1 MRGNGIWKQ
10 KFKNI
15 ATITTNKKVITLS
28 VILLLIAGV
37 SGVYAKGFFS
47 SSNKTQTI
55 LPSTSM
61 AEKGDLSKRVT
72 ASGTTVAADPVSIFI
87 ELSQE
92 VDKVFAEV
100 GDKVNEGDLLVTY
113 DIEDTQRELNDKLAE
128 ANATVEN
135 AKISLSE
142 LSAPAEGA
150 ELLELQSQ
158 VVNAEKSIEDIKSQ
172 IDSYDIKISQA
183 QTDADNTKKTM
194 DNYAELLI
202 VGGISQQEYDNAE
215 QSYQK
220 ALDTLT
226 QTENDKATTELS
238 LQTAELSLQKAK
250 LNLEN
255 GQNKTNDVTTA
266 NSIKKQQNT
275 LETAQRNVSSIQYN
289 INKLT
294 AATYSPISGTVIES
308 NAVEGQMLTDSTVMM
323 KIADLSN
330 LDVEAYVSEY
340 DIAQI
345 EVGQKVEMTSD
356 GIEGKVYTGTVT
368 KIEPTASTQSTM
380 SGSETVVPIV
390 VHMED
395 PDELMKP
402 GFSLDLEIIVQDLSD
417 AVYVPLSAVG
427 KNKDDSYY
435 VYKVAENDVLQKT
448 DITLGSTN
456 DTSAVIESG
465 VTVGERIVTSPT
477 EDMTDGANLSDF
489 ATTVEQKNT
498 EQDSSILDNMGGNMP
513 NGGGGMPP
521 NGGGM
526 PPSGGGNRGNG
537 NRGGTTPK

>member
-28 VILLLIAGV
+28 MIMLLIAGV
-37 SGVYAKGFFS
+37 SGVYAKDFFS

-61 AEKGDLSKRVT
+61 VEKGDLSKRVT

-92 VDKVFAEV
+92 VDEVFAEV

-183 QTDADNTKKTM
+183 QTDVDNAKKTV

-226 QTENDKATTELS
+226 QTENDKTTTELS

-289 INKLT
+289 ISKLT
-294 AATYSPISGTVIES
+294 SATYSPISGTVIES

-345 EVGQKVEMTSD
+345 KIGQKVEMTSD
-356 GIEGKVYTGTVT
+356 GIENKIYTGTVT

-390 VHMED
+390 VHMD
-395 PDELMKP
+395 NPDELMKP
-402 GFSLDLEIIVQDLSD
+402 GFSLDLEIIVEDLSD
-417 AVYVPLSAVG
+417 VVFVPLSAVG
-427 KNKDDSYY
+427 KQKDGNYY
-435 VYKVAENDVLQKT
+435 VYKVNENGVLQKT
-448 DITLGSTN
+448 DVTLGSTN
-456 DTSAVIESG
+456 DTNAVIESG
-465 VTVGERIVTSPT
+465 INIGEKVITSPT
-477 EDMTDGANLSDF
+477 ENMADGANLNDF
-489 ATTVEQKNT
+489 ATTVEQKKT
-498 EQDSSILDNMGGNMP
+498 EQNDSILSNM
-513 NGGGGMPP
+513 GGGMPSDGSMP

-526 PPSGGGNRGNG
+526 PPSGGMPGGGG
-537 NRGGTTPK
+537 NRGGKGSR

>member
-1 MRGNGIWKQ
+1 MILEGKHMT
-10 KFKNI
+10 
-15 ATITTNKKVITLS
+15 ATKKVIALS
-28 VILLLIAGV
+28 IAAVLVAGV
-37 SGVYAKGFFS
+37 SGVYAKGLFDT
-47 SSNKTQTI
+47 SNKTQTK
-55 LPSTSM
+55 LPDISVV
-61 AEKGDLSKRVT
+61 EKGDLSKRVT

-92 VDKVFAEV
+92 VEEVFAEV

-113 DIEDTQRELNDKLAE
+113 DIEDTQRELKDKLAE

-135 AKISLSE
+135 AQISLSE
-142 LSAPAEGA
+142 LSAPVEGA
-150 ELLELQSQ
+150 ELLELQNQ
-158 VVNAEKSIEDIKSQ
+158 VVNAEKNIKDTQSQ

-183 QTDADNTKKTM
+183 QTEVDNAKKTM
-194 DNYAELLI
+194 EDNAELLM
-202 VGGISQQEYDNAE
+202 VGGISQQEYDNA
-215 QSYQK
+215 QQAYQK
-220 ALDTLT
+220 AIDTLT
-226 QTENDKATTELS
+226 QTQNDKQTAELS
-238 LQTAELSLQKAK
+238 LQTAELSLQKAQ
-250 LNLEN
+250 LNLEES
-255 GQNKTNDVTTA
+255 QNKTSSTA
-266 NSIKKQQNT
+266 TQNSIKKQQNT
-275 LETAQRNVSSIQYN
+275 LETAQRNVSSIQYD

-345 EVGQKVEMTSD
+345 EIGQKVEMTSD
-356 GIEGKVYTGTVT
+356 GIEGKIYTGTVT

-390 VHMED
+390 VHMD
-395 PDELMKP
+395 NPDELMKP

-427 KNKDDSYY
+427 KNKDNSYY
-435 VYKVAENDVLQKT
+435 VYKVNENDVLQKT
-448 DITLGSTN
+448 DVTLGSTN

-465 VTVGERIVTSPT
+465 ITVGEKIVTSPT

-489 ATTVEQKNT
+489 ATAVEQRK
-498 EQDSSILDNMGGNMP
+498 EQDSSILNNMGGNMP
-513 NGGGGMPP
+513 NGGSGMPGGGGGGMPP
-521 NGGGM
+521 NGGG
-526 PPSGGGNRGNG
+526 
-537 NRGGTTPK
+537 NRGGNAPR

>member
-15 ATITTNKKVITLS
+15 AIITTNKKVITLS
-28 VILLLIAGV
+28 MIMLLIAGV
-37 SGVYAKGFFS
+37 SGVYAKDFFS

-61 AEKGDLSKRVT
+61 VEKGDLSKRVT

-92 VDKVFAEV
+92 VDEVFAEV

-183 QTDADNTKKTM
+183 QTDVDNTKKTV

-202 VGGISQQEYDNAE
+202 VGGISQQEYENAE
-215 QSYQK
+215 QLYQK

-226 QTENDKATTELS
+226 QTENDKTTTELS

-289 INKLT
+289 ISKLT
-294 AATYSPISGTVIES
+294 SATYSPISGTVIES

-345 EVGQKVEMTSD
+345 KIGQKVEMTSD
-356 GIEGKVYTGTVT
+356 GIENKIYTGTVT

-390 VHMED
+390 VHMD
-395 PDELMKP
+395 NPDELMKP
-402 GFSLDLEIIVQDLSD
+402 GFSLDLEIIVEDLSD
-417 AVYVPLSAVG
+417 VVFVPLSAVG
-427 KNKDDSYY
+427 KQKDGNYY
-435 VYKVAENDVLQKT
+435 VYKVNENGVLQKT
-448 DITLGSTN
+448 DVILGSTN
-456 DTSAVIESG
+456 DTNAVIESG
-465 VTVGERIVTSPT
+465 INIGEKVITSPT
-477 EDMTDGANLSDF
+477 ENMADGANLNDF
-489 ATTVEQKNT
+489 ATTVEQKKT
-498 EQDSSILDNMGGNMP
+498 EQNDSILSNM
-513 NGGGGMPP
+513 GGGMPSDGSMP

-526 PPSGGGNRGNG
+526 PPSGGMPGGGG
-537 NRGGTTPK
+537 NRGGKGSR

>member
-1 MRGNGIWKQ
+1 MILEGKHMT
-10 KFKNI
+10 
-15 ATITTNKKVITLS
+15 ATKKVIALS
-28 VILLLIAGV
+28 IAAVLVAGV
-37 SGVYAKGFFS
+37 SGVYAKGLFDT
-47 SSNKTQTI
+47 SNKTQTK
-55 LPSTSM
+55 LPDISVV
-61 AEKGDLSKRVT
+61 EKGDLSKRVT

-92 VDKVFAEV
+92 VEEVFAEV

-113 DIEDTQRELNDKLAE
+113 DIEDTQRELKDKLAE

-135 AKISLSE
+135 AQISLSE
-142 LSAPAEGA
+142 LSAPVEGA
-150 ELLELQSQ
+150 ELLELQNQ
-158 VVNAEKSIEDIKSQ
+158 VVNAEKNIKDTQSQ

-183 QTDADNTKKTM
+183 QTEVDNAKKTM
-194 DNYAELLI
+194 EDNAELLM
-202 VGGISQQEYDNAE
+202 VGGISQQEYDNA
-215 QSYQK
+215 QQAYQK
-220 ALDTLT
+220 AIDTLT
-226 QTENDKATTELS
+226 QTQNDKQTAELS
-238 LQTAELSLQKAK
+238 LQTAELSLQKAQ
-250 LNLEN
+250 LNLEES
-255 GQNKTNDVTTA
+255 QNKTSSTA
-266 NSIKKQQNT
+266 TQNSIKKQQNT
-275 LETAQRNVSSIQYN
+275 LETAQRNVSSIQYD

-345 EVGQKVEMTSD
+345 EIGQKVEMTSD
-356 GIEGKVYTGTVT
+356 GIEGKIYTGTVT

-390 VHMED
+390 VHMD
-395 PDELMKP
+395 NPDELMKP

-427 KNKDDSYY
+427 KNKDNSYY
-435 VYKVAENDVLQKT
+435 VYKVNENDVLQKT
-448 DITLGSTN
+448 DVTLGSTN

-465 VTVGERIVTSPT
+465 ITVGEKIVTSPT

-489 ATTVEQKNT
+489 ATAVEQRK
-498 EQDSSILDNMGGNMP
+498 EQDSSILNNMGGNMP
-513 NGGGGMPP
+513 NGGSGMPGGGGGMPP
-521 NGGGM
+521 NGGG
-526 PPSGGGNRGNG
+526 
-537 NRGGTTPK
+537 NRGGNAPR

>member
-1 MRGNGIWKQ
+1 MT
-10 KFKNI
+10 
-15 ATITTNKKVITLS
+15 ATKKVIALS
-28 VILLLIAGV
+28 IAAVLVAGV
-37 SGVYAKGFFS
+37 SGVYAKGLFDT
-47 SSNKTQTI
+47 SNKTQTK
-55 LPSTSM
+55 LPDISVV
-61 AEKGDLSKRVT
+61 EKGDLSKRVT

-92 VDKVFAEV
+92 VEEVFAEV

-113 DIEDTQRELNDKLAE
+113 DIEDTQRELKDKLAE

-135 AKISLSE
+135 AQISLSE
-142 LSAPAEGA
+142 LSAPVEGA
-150 ELLELQSQ
+150 ELLELQNQ
-158 VVNAEKSIEDIKSQ
+158 VVNAEKNIKDTQSQ

-183 QTDADNTKKTM
+183 QTEVDNAKKTM
-194 DNYAELLI
+194 EDNAELLI
-202 VGGISQQEYDNAE
+202 VGGISQQEYDNA
-215 QSYQK
+215 QQAYQK
-220 ALDTLT
+220 AIDTLT
-226 QTENDKATTELS
+226 QTQNDKQTAELS
-238 LQTAELSLQKAK
+238 LQTAELSLQKAQ
-250 LNLEN
+250 LNLEES
-255 GQNKTNDVTTA
+255 QNKTSSTA
-266 NSIKKQQNT
+266 TQNSIKKQQNT
-275 LETAQRNVSSIQYN
+275 LETAQRNVSSIQYD

-345 EVGQKVEMTSD
+345 EIGQKVEMTSD
-356 GIEGKVYTGTVT
+356 GIEGKIYTGTVT

-390 VHMED
+390 VHMD
-395 PDELMKP
+395 NPDELMKP

-427 KNKDDSYY
+427 KNKDNSYY
-435 VYKVAENDVLQKT
+435 VYKVNENDVLQKT
-448 DITLGSTN
+448 DVTLGSTN

-465 VTVGERIVTSPT
+465 ITVGEKIVTSPT

-489 ATTVEQKNT
+489 ATAVEQRK
-498 EQDSSILDNMGGNMP
+498 EQDSSILNNMGGNMP
-513 NGGGGMPP
+513 NGGSGMPGGGGGGMPP
-521 NGGGM
+521 NGGG
-526 PPSGGGNRGNG
+526 
-537 NRGGTTPK
+537 NRGGNAPR

>member
-1 MRGNGIWKQ
+1 MT
-10 KFKNI
+10 
-15 ATITTNKKVITLS
+15 ATKKVIALS
-28 VILLLIAGV
+28 IAAVLVAGV
-37 SGVYAKGFFS
+37 SGVYAKGLFDT
-47 SSNKTQTI
+47 SNKTQTK
-55 LPSTSM
+55 LPDISVV
-61 AEKGDLSKRVT
+61 EKGDLSKRVT

-92 VDKVFAEV
+92 VEEVFAEV

-113 DIEDTQRELNDKLAE
+113 DIEDTQRELKDKLAE

-135 AKISLSE
+135 AQISLSE
-142 LSAPAEGA
+142 LSAPVEGA
-150 ELLELQSQ
+150 ELLELQNQ
-158 VVNAEKSIEDIKSQ
+158 VVNAEKNIKDTQSQ

-183 QTDADNTKKTM
+183 QTEVDNAKKTM
-194 DNYAELLI
+194 EDNAELLM
-202 VGGISQQEYDNAE
+202 VGGISQQEYDNA
-215 QSYQK
+215 QQAYQK
-220 ALDTLT
+220 AIDTLT
-226 QTENDKATTELS
+226 QTQNDKQTAELS
-238 LQTAELSLQKAK
+238 LQTAELSLQKAQ
-250 LNLEN
+250 LNLEES
-255 GQNKTNDVTTA
+255 QNKTSSTA
-266 NSIKKQQNT
+266 TQNSIKKQQNT
-275 LETAQRNVSSIQYN
+275 LETAQRNVSSIQYD

-345 EVGQKVEMTSD
+345 EIGQKVEMTSD
-356 GIEGKVYTGTVT
+356 GIEGKIYTGTVT

-390 VHMED
+390 VHMD
-395 PDELMKP
+395 NPDELMKP

-427 KNKDDSYY
+427 KNKDNSYY
-435 VYKVAENDVLQKT
+435 VYKVNENDVLQKT
-448 DITLGSTN
+448 DVTLGSTN

-465 VTVGERIVTSPT
+465 ITVGEKIITSPT

-489 ATTVEQKNT
+489 ATAVEQRK
-498 EQDSSILDNMGGNMP
+498 EQDSSILNNMGGNMP
-513 NGGGGMPP
+513 NGGSGMPGGGGGGMPP
-521 NGGGM
+521 NGGG
-526 PPSGGGNRGNG
+526 
-537 NRGGTTPK
+537 NRGGNAPR

>member
-1 MRGNGIWKQ
+1 MT
-10 KFKNI
+10 
-15 ATITTNKKVITLS
+15 ATKKVIVLGIAA
-28 VILLLIAGV
+28 VLVAGV
-37 SGVYAKGFFS
+37 SGVYAKGLFQT
-47 SSNKTQTI
+47 SNKTQI
-55 LPSTSM
+55 KMPDVSVV
-61 AEKGDLSKRVT
+61 EKGDLSKRVT

-92 VDKVFAEV
+92 VEEVFAEV
-100 GDKVNEGDLLVTY
+100 GDTVNEGDLLVTY
-113 DIEDTQRELNDKLAE
+113 DIEDTQRELKDKLAE
-128 ANATVEN
+128 ANASVEN

-142 LSAPAEGA
+142 LSAPVEGA
-150 ELLELQSQ
+150 ELLELQNQ
-158 VVNAEKSIEDIKSQ
+158 VVNAEKNIKDTQSQ
-172 IDSYDIKISQA
+172 IDSYDIKIAQA
-183 QTDADNTKKTM
+183 QTEVDNAKRTM
-194 DNYAELLI
+194 EDNAQLLT

-215 QSYQK
+215 QAYQK

-226 QTENDKATTELS
+226 QTQNDKQTAELS
-238 LQTAELSLQKAK
+238 LQTAELSLQKAQ
-250 LNLEN
+250 LNLEES
-255 GQNKTNDVTTA
+255 QNKTSSTA
-266 NSIKKQQNT
+266 TQNSIKKQQNT

-402 GFSLDLEIIVQDLSD
+402 FSLDLEIIVQDLSD

-427 KNKDDSYY
+427 KNKDNSYY

>member
-28 VILLLIAGV
+28 MIMLLIAGV
-37 SGVYAKGFFS
+37 SGVYAKDFFS

-61 AEKGDLSKRVT
+61 VEKGDLSKRVT

-92 VDKVFAEV
+92 VDEVFAEV

-183 QTDADNTKKTM
+183 QTDVDNAKKTV

-226 QTENDKATTELS
+226 QTENDKTTTELS

-289 INKLT
+289 ISKLT
-294 AATYSPISGTVIES
+294 SATYSPISGTVIES

-345 EVGQKVEMTSD
+345 KIGQKVEMTSD
-356 GIEGKVYTGTVT
+356 GIENKIYTGTVT

-390 VHMED
+390 VHMD
-395 PDELMKP
+395 NPDELMKP
-402 GFSLDLEIIVQDLSD
+402 GFSLDLEIIVEDLSD
-417 AVYVPLSAVG
+417 VVFVPLSAVG
-427 KNKDDSYY
+427 KQKDGNYY
-435 VYKVAENDVLQKT
+435 VYKVNENGVLQKT
-448 DITLGSTN
+448 DVTLGSTN
-456 DTSAVIESG
+456 DTNAVIESG
-465 VTVGERIVTSPT
+465 INIGEKVITSPT
-477 EDMTDGANLSDF
+477 EEMADGANLNDF
-489 ATTVEQKNT
+489 ATTVEQKKT
-498 EQDSSILDNMGGNMP
+498 EQNDSILNNM
-513 NGGGGMPP
+513 GGGMPSGGGMP

-526 PPSGGGNRGNG
+526 PPSGGMPGGSG
-537 NRGGTTPK
+537 NRGGKGSR